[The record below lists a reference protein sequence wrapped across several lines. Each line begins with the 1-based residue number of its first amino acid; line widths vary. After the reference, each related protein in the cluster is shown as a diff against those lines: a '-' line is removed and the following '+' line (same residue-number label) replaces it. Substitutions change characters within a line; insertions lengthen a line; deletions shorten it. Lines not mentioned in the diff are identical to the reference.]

1 MVQALA
7 ANMRILATLTA
18 LYLAGLG
25 QAGEMRVWTFSD
37 GFDGWT
43 PGNWQ
48 SVAVRDGAI
57 QGVSKYDCQL
67 LSPKL
72 NIRAEDY
79 PEMIARVRCDLG
91 GGGEVFFNNPG
102 ERMSDAKKTRHLL
115 AAGPDYRLYRIPLA
129 QEPQWKGTI
138 ERLRFDPLN
147 PAGARLAIDFIALL
161 PQAGALLVNGGAEI
175 VEQGKPFEW
184 TGGPDPQRACLTDDR
199 PFAGAHA
206 LHMRDAGWWE
216 APDVDLSFLGEFSVA
231 GHVRPGAG
239 AVPFATVR
247 FFDLDG
253 EEIGTALRH
262 TLPTGQGWQS
272 FELRFE
278 SPRRAARAQVR
289 FCSAKGSRGADLDE
303 VQIVHCSRGFITAPP
318 PARPTW
324 DAKWIWHPDALDK
337 DNVHVY
343 FRFRFNVPDAPVKS
357 ARVQITV
364 DDAYALA
371 ANGRELRRTFGEKDG
386 WRTPEVL
393 DLKPALKPGENV
405 LTVDAFDGISAQGL
419 IAEGVILFADGHEQW
434 IQSDAAWEAALAAE
448 GPWKAAK
455 VLGAPPCQPWGYLP
469 HEFLAEPA
477 RVEVTLGDIPS
488 TMATPGSLPIRLAL
502 VAREEV
508 RRPVYVRAL
517 LARGEKVLRRT
528 WAPRP
533 VFVRGAKQGATERID
548 GWRVALPYGV
558 APGPMT
564 LRLELIGAARV
575 AAPAQA
581 TFDMTTEATRAGLPK
596 AEVRVDKGL
605 PRLWVDG
612 VETDPTQ
619 VLFTRP
625 DALQQR
631 NAADAGIPIWS
642 VGLGDMGFKQTGFDY
657 TEVDQT
663 LARYLEINP
672 KAWLLPTF
680 TLGTRHQRWWIKAH
694 PEARCRLAGGSD
706 VIGDY
711 HGSRR
716 QVPCFASPVWRRDY
730 GDALRRLIQ
739 HLKDS
744 PFASRIIGFQPCS
757 GITWEWFHW
766 GAQSRELVDYSAAG
780 AADFRRWL
788 RAKYGQDAALQ
799 AAWHNPLAKLV
810 SAPVPAD
817 DRRRKPEHGMF
828 YNPGTQQDVLDYHRY
843 QHDVVAE
850 SILYFARIIKQETE
864 GRSLV
869 GTYYGYVT
877 HLPETPG
884 FCQSSGHFS
893 LHRLLSSADVDYL
906 MAPVAYGWREVGGTA
921 ACMSAAGSFPL
932 HGKLWWNQADLR
944 SHWSSQAGFGR
955 PPDLRGS
962 VECMR
967 REAARALAQGTAVQ
981 WYDFSGGWTFGDER
995 LADEA
1000 RRLLA
1005 VNRMRAAGA
1014 DWPRSDYLAVIVDER
1029 QMGTFDLF
1037 RPAYGLSL
1045 IYRQRERLNRSGV
1058 LWRTYLFSDLMS
1070 RPELLEHRAFLLLNL
1085 FRLTKPQRDFL
1096 RNRLMKG
1103 GRTVAF
1109 VGPVGLMAEEGLSA
1123 AHTSEVLGW
1132 PMEEVSKPTRLS
1144 TKLRDALPKPWQ
1156 ECAGVE
1162 MGVGASYS
1170 PVALPARP
1178 VGLVLGTLKDS
1189 DRAALVFEERADHKL
1204 LWSAAPCLPPELIR
1218 CLSGAAGLPIL
1229 SSDNAAVYA
1238 GYGFV
1243 GVHARDA
1250 GVHRVKLPKPCAV
1263 RELISGRTWPAGT
1276 RTVEVGLAAGETA
1289 IFRCSPGN

>member
-1 MVQALA
+1 MKTIAMLTLLC
-7 ANMRILATLTA
+7 LATR
-18 LYLAGLG
+18 G
-25 QAGEMRVWTFSD
+25 QAAQIRVWTFTD
-37 GFDGWT
+37 GLEGWS

-48 SVAVRDGAI
+48 SVAVRDGAV

-79 PEMIARVRCDLG
+79 PQMIARVRCDLG

-102 ERMSDAKKTRHLL
+102 EGMSDAKKTRHLL

-147 PAGARLAIDFIALL
+147 PANARLAIDFIALL
-161 PQAGALLVNGGAEI
+161 PQTGALLVNGGAEI
-175 VEQGKPFEW
+175 VSKGKPFEW
-184 TGGPDPQRACLTDDR
+184 TGGPDTQRACLTEDR

-206 LHMRDAGWWE
+206 LRMRDGGWWE
-216 APDVDLSFLGEFSVA
+216 APDVDLSFLGEFSVT
-231 GHVRPGAG
+231 GHVRPAAG
-239 AVPFATVR
+239 AAPFATVR
-247 FFDLDG
+247 FSDLDG
-253 EEIGTALRH
+253 KEVGAAARH
-262 TLPTGQGWQS
+262 TLPTGQGWQP
-272 FELRFE
+272 FEFRSE
-278 SPRRAARAQVR
+278 SPRRAARARVR
-289 FCSAKGSRGADLDE
+289 FSSAKGGAGADLDE
-303 VQIVHCSRGFITAPP
+303 VQIVHVRRGHITDPQP
-318 PARPTW
+318 ERPKW
-324 DAKWIWHPDALDK
+324 RAKWIWHPDALNK

-343 FRFRFNVPDAPVKS
+343 FRLRLSVPDAPVKS
-357 ARVQITV
+357 ARLQITV
-364 DDAYALA
+364 DDAYALT
-371 ANGRELRRTFGEKDG
+371 ANGRELRRTFGETDG

-393 DLKPALKPGENV
+393 DLKPVLKPGENA
-405 LTVDAFDGISAQGL
+405 LTVDAFDSLSAQGL

-434 IQSDAAWEAALAAE
+434 IRSDSGWEAALAAE

-455 VLGAPPCQPWGYLP
+455 AVGAPPCQPWGYLP
-469 HEFLAEPA
+469 HEFLSEPA
-477 RVEVTLGDIPS
+477 RVEVKLGAVPS
-488 TMATPGSLPIRLAL
+488 TMATPGSVPVRLTMLAKGH
-502 VAREEV
+502 V
-508 RRPVYVRAL
+508 RQPVHVRAL
-517 LARGEKVLRRT
+517 LARGEKVLRRA

-533 VFVRGAKQGATERID
+533 VFVGGAKQGATERID
-548 GWRVALPYGV
+548 GWRVALPYGA
-558 APGPMT
+558 APGPVA
-564 LRLELIGAARV
+564 LRVELIGAV
-575 AAPAQA
+575 NVGAPAQA
-581 TFDMTTEATRAGLPK
+581 TFDIAAPPTRPGFAK

-642 VGLGDMGFKQTGFDY
+642 VGLGDMGFKQNGFDY

-663 LARYLEINP
+663 LARYLETNP

-680 TLGTRHQRWWIKAH
+680 TLGTRHQSWWIKAH
-694 PEARCRLAGGSD
+694 PEARCRLEGGGD

-730 GDALRRLIQ
+730 GEALRRLIR
-739 HLKDS
+739 HLKGS

-766 GAQSRELVDYSAAG
+766 GTQSGELVDYSEAG
-780 AADFRRWL
+780 ADDFRRWL
-788 RAKYGQDAALQ
+788 TGKYGHDTALQ

-817 DRRRKPEHGMF
+817 ARRRKPEHGMF
-828 YNPGTQQDVLDYHRY
+828 YDPATQRDVLDYHRY

-850 SILYFARIIKQETE
+850 SILHFARIIKHETE

-893 LHRLLSSADVDYL
+893 LHRLLGSADVDYL
-906 MAPVAYGWREVGGTA
+906 MAPVAYAWREVGGTA
-921 ACMSAAGSFPL
+921 ACMTAAGSFPL

-944 SHWSSQAGFGR
+944 SHWSSQKGFGR

-962 VECMR
+962 IECMR

-1005 VNRMRAAGA
+1005 ANRTRSAAA
-1014 DWPRSDYLAVIVDER
+1014 DWPRSHYLAVIVDER

-1037 RPAYGLSL
+1037 RPAYGLHL
-1045 IYRQRERLNRSGV
+1045 IYYQRERLNRAGV
-1058 LWRTYLFSDLMS
+1058 PWRTYLFSDLMA

-1085 FRLTKPQRDFL
+1085 FQLTKPQRDFL
-1096 RNRLMKG
+1096 RNRLMKD

-1109 VGPVGLMAEEGLSA
+1109 VGPVGIMAEEGFSA

-1132 PMEEVSKPTRLS
+1132 PMDEVAEPTRLS
-1144 TKLRDALPKPWQ
+1144 TKLRDALPGPWK

-1162 MGVGASYS
+1162 MGGGASYS

-1178 VGLVLGTLKDS
+1178 GGLVMGTLKDS
-1189 DRAALVFEERADHKL
+1189 DRPAVVFHERADHKL
-1204 LWSAAPCLPPELIR
+1204 LWSAVPGLPAGMIR
-1218 CLSGAAGLPIL
+1218 SMSAVAGLPIVN
-1229 SSDNAAVYA
+1229 SDNAAVYA
-1238 GYGFV
+1238 GYGFI
-1243 GVHARDA
+1243 GLHARRS
-1250 GVHRVKLPKPCAV
+1250 GPHRVRLPRPSAV
-1263 RELISGRTWPAGT
+1263 RELISGRAWPAHT
-1276 RTVEVGLAAGETA
+1276 RTLEVNLDAGQTA
-1289 IFRCSPGN
+1289 IFQCLR